1 MKYRIN
7 EHADGTWT
15 VQRRLLLWPIWAWM
29 NMDSFEQQISWVGWK
44 SDLYDASRF
53 ESRTEAKE
61 ALIWEVENRDL
72 KRRQKTI
79 IDTKTVPI

>member
-29 NMDSFEQQISWVGWK
+29 NMDSFEQQISWLDWRC
-44 SDLYDASRF
+44 DLAHAFRF
-53 ESRTEAKE
+53 ESRAEAKE
-61 ALIWEVENRDL
+61 ALIWEIERRDL
-72 KRRQKTI
+72 KRKQKTI
-79 IDTKTVPI
+79 IDTKMVPI